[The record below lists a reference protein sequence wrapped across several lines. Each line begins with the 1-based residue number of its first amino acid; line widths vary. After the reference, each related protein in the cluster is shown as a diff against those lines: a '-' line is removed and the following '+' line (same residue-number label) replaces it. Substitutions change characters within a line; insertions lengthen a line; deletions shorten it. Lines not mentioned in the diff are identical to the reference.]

1 MVKLLVVEDE
11 KDLNRII
18 SKKLMEEGYSID
30 SCYDGESALDYLGA
44 VEYDGVIMDFLLPK
58 MNGLEVLK
66 NIRKRGIQVPVLFL
80 TACTDTD
87 DVVSGLDAGA
97 DDYVTKP
104 FSFHEL
110 LARIRVMLRK
120 RMETRENIYQCGDLV
135 LNYNDRTVK
144 RAGKDIELSAKE
156 FSILFY
162 MIRNQ
167 NLVLTREQI
176 ENNIWNMDYEG
187 SSNII
192 DVYIRYLRKKV
203 DDGFETKMIQT
214 IRGAGYMLKWE
225 DKNETQS

>member
-1 MVKLLVVEDE
+1 MKLLVVEDE
-11 KDLNRII
+11 KDLNRILV
-18 SKKLMEEGYSID
+18 KNLVAEGYSVD
-30 SCYDGESALDYLGA
+30 SCFDGESALDYILA
-44 VEYDGVIMDFLLPK
+44 AEYDGVVLDVLLPK
-58 MNGLEVLK
+58 IDGLQILK
-66 NIRKRGIQVPVLFL
+66 TIREKDIQVPVLFL

-87 DVVSGLDAGA
+87 DVVAGLDAGA

-104 FSFHEL
+104 FSFNEL
-110 LARIRVMLRK
+110 LARIRVMTRK
-120 RMETRENIYQCGDLV
+120 KVEIRENIYQCGDLM

-144 RAGKDIELSAKE
+144 RGGREINLSAKE

-167 NLVLTREQI
+167 NIVLTREQI

-203 DDGFETKMIQT
+203 DDGFEDKLIQT

-225 DKNETQS
+225 DKNKNQS

>member
-1 MVKLLVVEDE
+1 MKLLVVEDE
-11 KDLNRII
+11 RDLNLII
-18 SKKLMEEGYSID
+18 VKKLRAEGYSVD
-30 SCYDGESALDYLGA
+30 FCFDGESALDYLAA
-44 VEYDGVIMDFLLPK
+44 VEYDGVVLDVLLPK
-58 MNGLEVLK
+58 INGFQVLK
-66 NIRKRGIQVPVLFL
+66 EIRDRNIQVPVLFL

-87 DVVSGLDAGA
+87 DIVSGLDAGA

-110 LARIRVMLRK
+110 LARIRVMIRK
-120 RMETRENIYQCGDLV
+120 RVETRENVYQCGDLI

-144 RAGKDIELSAKE
+144 RAGKDIDLSARE
-156 FSILFY
+156 FAILFY

-167 NLVLTREQI
+167 NIVLTREQI

-225 DKNETQS
+225 DKNKVQS

>member
-1 MVKLLVVEDE
+1 MKLLVVEDE

-18 SKKLMEEGYSID
+18 VKNLIAEGYSVD
-30 SCYDGESALDYLGA
+30 FCFDGESALDYLLAG
-44 VEYDGVIMDFLLPK
+44 EYDGVVLDVLLPR
-58 MNGLEVLK
+58 MNGFQVLK
-66 NIRKRGIQVPVLFL
+66 EIRGKDIQTPVLFL
-80 TACTDTD
+80 TACTDTE
-87 DVVSGLDAGA
+87 DVVTGLDAGA

-104 FSFHEL
+104 FSFNEL
-110 LARIRVMLRK
+110 LARIRVMTRK
-120 RMETRENIYQCGDLV
+120 KVEIRENMYQCGDLI

-144 RAGKDIELSAKE
+144 RGGKEINLSARE
-156 FSILFY
+156 FAILFY

-167 NLVLTREQI
+167 NIVLTRDQI

-203 DDGFETKMIQT
+203 DDGFEEKLIHT

-225 DKNETQS
+225 DKNKIQL

>member
-1 MVKLLVVEDE
+1 MKLLVVEDE
-11 KDLNRII
+11 KDLNSII
-18 SKKLMEEGYSID
+18 VKKLIAEGYSVD
-30 SCYDGESALDYLGA
+30 SCFDGESALDYLNA
-44 VEYDGVIMDFLLPK
+44 VEYDGVVLDVLLPK
-58 MNGLEVLK
+58 MNGFQVLK
-66 NIRKRGIQVPVLFL
+66 EIRAKDIQVPVLFL

-87 DVVSGLDAGA
+87 DVVLGLDAGA

-104 FSFHEL
+104 FSFYEL
-110 LARIRVMLRK
+110 LARIRVMIRK
-120 RMETRENIYQCGDLV
+120 KVEIRENIYQCGDLI

-144 RAGKDIELSAKE
+144 RAGKDIDLSARE
-156 FSILFY
+156 FAILFY

-167 NLVLTREQI
+167 NIVLTREQI

-203 DDGFETKMIQT
+203 DDEFETKMIQT

-225 DKNETQS
+225 DKSKTQL

>member
-1 MVKLLVVEDE
+1 MKLLVVEDE
-11 KDLNRII
+11 RDLNLII
-18 SKKLMEEGYSID
+18 VKKLRAEGYSVD
-30 SCYDGESALDYLGA
+30 FCFDGESALDYLAA
-44 VEYDGVIMDFLLPK
+44 VEYDGVVLDVLLPK
-58 MNGLEVLK
+58 MNGFQVLK
-66 NIRKRGIQVPVLFL
+66 EIRDRNIQVPVLFL

-87 DVVSGLDAGA
+87 DIVAGLDAGA

-110 LARIRVMLRK
+110 LARIRVMIRK
-120 RMETRENIYQCGDLV
+120 RVETRENVYQCGDLI

-144 RAGKDIELSAKE
+144 RAGKDIDLSARE
-156 FSILFY
+156 FAILFY

-167 NLVLTREQI
+167 NIVLTREQI

-225 DKNETQS
+225 DKNKVQS

>member
-1 MVKLLVVEDE
+1 MKLLVVEDE
-11 KDLNRII
+11 KDLNHII
-18 SKKLMEEGYSID
+18 VKKLIAEGYSVD
-30 SCYDGESALDYLGA
+30 SCLDGESAMDYLLA
-44 VEYDGVIMDFLLPK
+44 TEYDGVVMDVLLPK
-58 MNGLEVLK
+58 INGFEVLK
-66 NIRKRGIQVPVLFL
+66 KIREKHIHTPVLFL

-87 DVVSGLDAGA
+87 DVVTGLDAGA

-104 FSFHEL
+104 FVFSEL

-120 RMETRENIYQCGDLV
+120 KVETRENTYQCGDLI
-135 LNYNDRTVK
+135 LNYNARTVE
-144 RAGKDIELSAKE
+144 RGGKEIVLSAKE

-167 NLVLTREQI
+167 NIVLTREQI

-203 DDGFETKMIQT
+203 DDGFDVKMIQT
-214 IRGAGYMLKWE
+214 IRGVGYMLKWE
-225 DKNETQS
+225 EKSKVQS